1 MTIEERKQFLADA
14 AAQLQRWDDL
24 ERAESRRDRFDYL
37 NEPVVVI
44 GRRGFITG
52 MAC

>member
-24 ERAESRRDRFDYL
+24 DRAEHASDRWDYL

-44 GRRGFITG
+44 ARRGFITG